1 MTMASIIKRC
11 DCGDWDECPHPW
23 IVRYRTQGGRASRQ
37 REESFGDD
45 LKEAENFL
53 LKVEHDKKAHVFI
66 DPDAGKALFRT
77 EAEAWLAQRIGADSS
92 ELAYRSVLR
101 THVYPAIGHRQIRTI
116 RREEIKEIIAKMRRK
131 GLGASRIASAHLVI
145 NAVFNEA
152 VRNKKLAESPC
163 TDIAVP
169 DVVHAADFTLPA
181 DAELEALAAGLPADW
196 AATVWLMYGCGLRIG
211 EALAVKARSRINRG
225 TTLRVREQVNPVAE
239 VKPLKF
245 RVEGQ
250 FRDIPLPLYVSE
262 AIDKHIASHGT
273 TDDGYLFKGRRHKH
287 VTRRTYN
294 EDFERAAGKAGLPP
308 EFIPHTLRHCFASI
322 SLAHGIP
329 ITEVSR
335 WLGHK
340 SIEVTHQIYGHLVP
354 SSWDRAR
361 TVLDDAHRAGRQ
373 QPSSGDPH

>member
-1 MTMASIIKRC
+1 MASIIKRC
-11 DCGDWDECPHPW
+11 GCGDWDECPHPW

-77 EAEAWLAQRIGADSS
+77 EAEAWLVQRIGADSS

-101 THVYPAIGHRQIRTI
+101 THVYPVIGHRQIRTI

-239 VKPLKF
+239 LKPLKF
-245 RVEGQ
+245 WVEGQ

-273 TDDGYLFKGRRHKH
+273 TDDGYLFRGRRHKH

-361 TVLDDAHRAGRQ
+361 AVLDDAHRAGRQ
-373 QPSSGDPH
+373 QPPSPGDQH